1 MMLAGGHM
9 KFVAATLAVIVL
21 VIGAFAQAPAGKWEV
36 LQSWG
41 QLPAGTTWGA
51 ASQVATTKEGQIV
64 IFRRMNPSFFVLN
77 PDGTFVKSWGDTPYK
92 LAHGIRID
100 KDGFI
105 WVTDNSDNIVQ
116 KFSPDGKLLM
126 TIGRKGS
133 AGDNTSQDAFDGP
146 ADVFVAAN
154 GDFFVADGYRNSRV
168 VQFSKEG
175 KFIKIIGGTKGT
187 EPGQFNLPHAVVVD
201 SKGRLIVA
209 DAENSRVQVFDQ
221 NGKFI
226 EQWTDFIAKPRGA
239 MYITPDD
246 TLYISHVDAEAISIV
261 KNGKVI
267 DVIKGVGGRPHGMTL
282 DHEGNIYV
290 SFPLSQGVK
299 KIAKK

>member
-1 MMLAGGHM
+1 MMLAGGQM
-9 KFVAATLAVIVL
+9 KFVAATLAVVAL
-21 VIGAFAQAPAGKWEV
+21 VVGAFAQSSVGKWEV

-41 QLPAGTTWGA
+41 QLPLGTTWGA

-64 IFRRMNPSFFVLN
+64 VFRRMNPSFFVLN

-116 KFSPDGKLLM
+116 KFSLDGKLLM

-146 ADVFVAAN
+146 ADVFVAGN

-168 VQFSKEG
+168 VQFSKDG

-187 EPGQFNLPHAVVVD
+187 EPGQFNLPHAVVLD

-261 KNGKVI
+261 KNGKVV

>member
-1 MMLAGGHM
+1 MMLAGGQM
-9 KFVAATLAVIVL
+9 KFVAATLAL
-21 VIGAFAQAPAGKWEV
+21 VALVVGAFAQSPAGKWEV

-41 QLPAGTTWGA
+41 QLPAETTWGA

-64 IFRRMNPSFFVLN
+64 VFRRMNPSFFVLN

-126 TIGRKGS
+126 TIGQKGS
-133 AGDNTSQDAFDGP
+133 KGDNTSQDAFDGP
-146 ADVFVAAN
+146 ADVFVAPN

-168 VQFSKEG
+168 VQFSKDG

-261 KNGKVI
+261 KNGKVV

-290 SFPLSQGVK
+290 SFPLSMGVK

>member
-1 MMLAGGHM
+1 MMLAGGQM
-9 KFVAATLAVIVL
+9 KFVVATLAVVAL
-21 VIGAFAQAPAGKWEV
+21 VIGAFAQSSAGKWEV

-64 IFRRMNPSFFVLN
+64 VFRRMNPSFFVLN

-126 TIGRKGS
+126 TIGQKGS
-133 AGDNTSQDAFDGP
+133 KGDNSSQDAFDGP
-146 ADVFVAAN
+146 ADVFVAPN

-175 KFIKIIGGTKGT
+175 KFVKIIGGTKGT

-239 MYITPDD
+239 MYITADD

-261 KNGKVI
+261 KNGKVV

-290 SFPLSQGVK
+290 SFPLSMGVK

>member
-1 MMLAGGHM
+1 M
-9 KFVAATLAVIVL
+9 KLVAATLAIAAI
-21 VIGAFAQAPAGKWEV
+21 VIGALAQAPATRWEV

-51 ASQVATTKEGQIV
+51 ASQVATTKDGQIV

-239 MYITPDD
+239 MYITSDD

-261 KNGKVI
+261 KNGKVV

-290 SFPLSQGVK
+290 SFPLTQGVK

>member
-1 MMLAGGHM
+1 MMLAGGQM
-9 KFVAATLAVIVL
+9 KFVAATLAVVAL
-21 VIGAFAQAPAGKWEV
+21 VVGAFAQSSAGKWEV

-64 IFRRMNPSFFVLN
+64 VFRRMNPSFFVLN

-126 TIGRKGS
+126 TIGQKGS
-133 AGDNTSQDAFDGP
+133 KGDNTSQDAFDGP
-146 ADVFVAAN
+146 ADVFVAPN

-168 VQFSKEG
+168 VQFSKDG

-261 KNGKVI
+261 KNGKVV

-290 SFPLSQGVK
+290 SFPLSMGVK